1 MSRWRCCCQNTAYSS
16 VAEARHR
23 PWDTRPVID
32 DRTSDDDAATTKRM
46 KLRYAGVCRGCGFK
60 IPAGALA
67 VYDKVA
73 KNVTC
78 LSCADGTPVA
88 PATAHPAVALSSEP
102 VSLDEQEVVVGVAG
116 ASARREYERRKGNDE
131 RHAAEWKER
140 VHAKHPVLGGLMLAV
155 AEEPKHHGTRAWDV
169 GAHGEE
175 VFAASLDR
183 LTDAGLYFLHD
194 RRIPPTRANIDHI
207 VIAPSGVYVIDA
219 KNYAGRA
226 QLRVTGGIFSPRV
239 EKLIVGRRDCTK
251 LVDGVHKQVDR
262 VSELLA
268 RDGIGQD
275 VPVRGMLCFVEGDW
289 PLVGG
294 SFTVGGLDVL
304 WPKKARKIIA
314 APGTLG
320 DDRLRVLHRHLAT
333 EFPPA

>member
-1 MSRWRCCCQNTAYSS
+1 MSEPA
-16 VAEARHR
+16 
-23 PWDTRPVID
+23 
-32 DRTSDDDAATTKRM
+32 AATTKQM
-46 KLRYAGVCRGCGFK
+46 KLRYAGVCRGCGVEV
-60 IPAGALA
+60 PAGVLA

-73 KNVTC
+73 RNVTC
-78 LSCADGTPVA
+78 LACTDLTAASPLPVS
-88 PATAHPAVALSSEP
+88 PALTALPEP
-102 VSLDEQEVVVGVAG
+102 VPVDEPEVVVGVAG

-131 RHAAEWKER
+131 RHVAEWKER
-140 VHAKHPVLGGLMLAV
+140 VHTKHPVLGGLMLAV
-155 AEEPKHHGTRAWDV
+155 ADEPKHHGTRAWDV

-183 LTDAGLYFLHD
+183 LTGEGLYFLHD

-207 VIAPSGVYVIDA
+207 VIAPSGVYIIDA
-219 KNYAGRA
+219 KNYTGRA
-226 QLRVTGGIFSPRV
+226 QLRVTGGIFSPQV

-289 PLVGG
+289 PLLGG
-294 SFTVGGLDVL
+294 SFTIEGLDVL

>member
-1 MSRWRCCCQNTAYSS
+1 LMNEPA
-16 VAEARHR
+16 
-23 PWDTRPVID
+23 
-32 DRTSDDDAATTKRM
+32 AATTKRM
-46 KLRYAGVCRGCGFK
+46 KLRYAGVCRICGVEV
-60 IPAGALA
+60 PAGVAA

-73 KNVTC
+73 KNVACVACIDKTPVGPVPV
-78 LSCADGTPVA
+78 SPVA
-88 PATAHPAVALSSEP
+88 PLVPEP
-102 VSLDEQEVVVGVAG
+102 VPVDEPEVVVGVAG
-116 ASARREYERRKGNDE
+116 ASARREFERRKRNDE
-131 RHAAEWKER
+131 VHVAEWKER
-140 VHAKHPVLGGLMLAV
+140 VHSKHPVLGGLMLAV
-155 AEEPKHHGTRAWDV
+155 ADEPKHHGTRAWDV

-183 LTDAGLYFLHD
+183 LADAGLYFLHD

-207 VIAPSGVYVIDA
+207 VIAPTGVYVIDA
-219 KNYAGRA
+219 KNYTGRA
-226 QLRVTGGIFSPRV
+226 QLRVTVGIFSPRV

-289 PLVGG
+289 PLLGG
-294 SFTVGGLDVL
+294 SFTVEGLDVL
-304 WPKKARKIIA
+304 WPKKVRKVITA
-314 APGTLG
+314 SGPLG
-320 DDRLRVLHRHLAT
+320 DDRLRELHRHLAA

>member
-1 MSRWRCCCQNTAYSS
+1 MSEPT
-16 VAEARHR
+16 
-23 PWDTRPVID
+23 D
-32 DRTSDDDAATTKRM
+32 ATTKRM
-46 KLRYAGVCRGCGFK
+46 KLRYAGVCRGCGAEV
-60 IPAGALA
+60 PAGVLA

-78 LSCADGTPVA
+78 VACVDPTTMAPV
-88 PATAHPAVALSSEP
+88 P
-102 VSLDEQEVVVGVAG
+102 VSATVPVVPVPVPVDEPEVVVGVAG

-131 RHAAEWKER
+131 RHVAEWKER
-140 VHAKHPVLGGLMLAV
+140 VRSKHPVLGGLMLAV
-155 AEEPKHHGTRAWDV
+155 ADEPKHHGTRAWDV

-183 LTDAGLYFLHD
+183 LADAGLYFLHD

-207 VIAPSGVYVIDA
+207 VIAPTGVYIIDA
-219 KNYAGRA
+219 KNYTGRA
-226 QLRVTGGIFSPRV
+226 QLRVTDGIFSPRV

-251 LVDGVHKQVDR
+251 LVAGVHKQVDR

-289 PLVGG
+289 PLLGG

-304 WPKKARKIIA
+304 WPKKARKIIT

-320 DDRLRVLHRHLAT
+320 DDRLRVLHRHLAA

>member
-1 MSRWRCCCQNTAYSS
+1 MSEPA
-16 VAEARHR
+16 
-23 PWDTRPVID
+23 
-32 DRTSDDDAATTKRM
+32 AATTKRM
-46 KLRYAGVCRGCGFK
+46 KLRYAGVCRGCGAEV
-60 IPAGALA
+60 PAGVVA
-67 VYDKVA
+67 VYDRVA

-78 LSCADGTPVA
+78 VACTDTTPAA
-88 PATAHPAVALSSEP
+88 PVPVSPAVPVVPEP
-102 VSLDEQEVVVGVAG
+102 VPVDEPEVVVGVAG

-131 RHAAEWKER
+131 RHVAEWKER
-140 VHAKHPVLGGLMLAV
+140 VHSKHPVLGGLMLAV
-155 AEEPKHHGTRAWDV
+155 ADEPKHHGTRAWDV

-183 LTDAGLYFLHD
+183 LADAGLYFLHD

-219 KNYAGRA
+219 KNYTGRA

-239 EKLIVGRRDCTK
+239 EKLLVGRRDCSK

-289 PLVGG
+289 PLLGG

-320 DDRLRVLHRHLAT
+320 DDRLRVLHRHLAA